1 MQLTSSAPAPDAP
14 IIRTGS
20 DGRLRYSPEQRQTLL
35 NAFDRGGQSAMAFSK
50 SHGVSY
56 QTFIAWLRK
65 RRDGG
70 ASLPPGVSPFA
81 EVMLEASSP
90 SSTSAL
96 RILLPCGTVIEV
108 TSRAAL
114 PLAAELLSTLRRPC

>member
-1 MQLTSSAPAPDAP
+1 MQLTSSAPAPDSP

-35 NAFDRGGQSAMAFSK
+35 DAFDRGGQSALAFSK

-56 QTFIAWLRK
+56 QTFITWLRK
-65 RRDGG
+65 RREGG

-81 EVMLEASSP
+81 EVIH
-90 SSTSAL
+90 TSVAD
-96 RILLPCGTVIEV
+96 
-108 TSRAAL
+108 
-114 PLAAELLSTLRRPC
+114 LLSHVMHSKLPVQ